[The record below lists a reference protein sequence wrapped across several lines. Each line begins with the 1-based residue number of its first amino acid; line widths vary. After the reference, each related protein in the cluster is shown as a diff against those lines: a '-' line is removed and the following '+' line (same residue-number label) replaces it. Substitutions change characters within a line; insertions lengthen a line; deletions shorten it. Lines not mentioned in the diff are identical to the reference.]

1 MSTLLK
7 FVAKE
12 LGLSKGKIK
21 DMIRDKKI
29 EAELVDGHYYVDIDE
44 IKEVL
49 KNPFSKKSII
59 DDEKFVSH
67 LNHLSY
73 QFYKIYL
80 QTSDD
85 YFKRKYDLVNDVLD
99 GKEDFFTLSQLKD
112 LAVVQFDLNKKRLK
126 RGLMDDE
133 TYKQIE
139 IFGDIVEGFKKHHTD
154 INVINSQYP
163 HLYFNKIA

>member
-1 MSTLLK
+1 MKTNK
-7 FVAKE
+7 VTVKAAAVE
-12 LGLSKGKIK
+12 LGKSKTTIR
-21 DMIRDKKI
+21 DMIKNKRI
-29 EAELVDGHYYVDIDE
+29 HAELIDGHYYVDIDE

-49 KNPFSKKSII
+49 VNPFSKKSII

-85 YFKRKYDLVNDVLD
+85 YYKRKYDLVNDVLD

-112 LAVVQFDLNKKRLK
+112 LAIVQFDLNKKSSK
-126 RGLMDDE
+126 E
-133 TYKQIE
+133 
-139 IFGDIVEGFKKHHTD
+139 V
-154 INVINSQYP
+154 
-163 HLYFNKIA
+163 

>member
-1 MSTLLK
+1 MQKL
-7 FVAKE
+7 
-12 LGLSKGKIK
+12 
-21 DMIRDKKI
+21 
-29 EAELVDGHYYVDIDE
+29 YIDE

-99 GKEDFFTLSQLKD
+99 GKEDFL
-112 LAVVQFDLNKKRLK
+112 
-126 RGLMDDE
+126 
-133 TYKQIE
+133 
-139 IFGDIVEGFKKHHTD
+139 
-154 INVINSQYP
+154 
-163 HLYFNKIA
+163 